1 MDATNMNKTT
11 IANVTI
17 ADIDS
22 CEHGHYDRE
31 MNFETNQANDT
42 KQVD

>member
-1 MDATNMNKTT
+1 MDATRTNKTT

-22 CEHGHYDRE
+22 HEHGPYDRE
-31 MNFETNQANDT
+31 MNFETNHENDT